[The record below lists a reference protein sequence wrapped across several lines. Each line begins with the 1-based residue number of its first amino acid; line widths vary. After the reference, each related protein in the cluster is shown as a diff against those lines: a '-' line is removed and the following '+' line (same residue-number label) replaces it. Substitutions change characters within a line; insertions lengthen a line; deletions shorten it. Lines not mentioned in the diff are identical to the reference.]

1 MTRTD
6 PLITGAIRAIK
17 AAKNG
22 SAKTQHNHI
31 QEAKRFAETLR
42 QLGYG
47 VQQWKNLSNKH
58 VGAVVNQWKNAG
70 LATGTIKEYLSGV
83 RAVARFFKNPR
94 IAEKNSAFGIENRVY
109 VSNKD
114 KSVPEAVYRHVVAQL
129 KASAHINDNRIAAQL
144 QLQRE
149 LGLRKEEAFKFQ
161 PTRAVMRDGR
171 VFIQH
176 GTKGGRERII
186 HHVSA
191 EAKEAIAYAKSVVSG
206 SNTIPNDMT
215 ERQWERHFYKTLRF
229 HGLSQDS
236 CGASSHGLRH
246 AYAQARY
253 EQITG
258 FEPRCKFDSPESF
271 RANAEG
277 MTGDDW
283 SQADQDARQIIKAEL
298 GHGPDRDDVMAQYL
312 GSKC

>member
-1 MTRTD
+1 VTRTD
-6 PLITGAIRAIK
+6 PLITGAIKAIK
-17 AAKNG
+17 AAKDG
-22 SAKTQHNHI
+22 SAKTQHSHV
-31 QEAKRFAETLR
+31 QEAKRFVETLR
-42 QLGYG
+42 RIGYG

-58 VGAVVNQWKNAG
+58 VGAVVEEWKNSG

-83 RAVARFFKNPR
+83 RAVARFFNNDR
-94 IAEKNSAFGIENRVY
+94 IAENNSAFAIENRVY
-109 VSNKD
+109 VSNTD
-114 KSVPEAVYRHVVAQL
+114 KSVPEAVYGRVVGAL
-129 KASAHINDNRIAAQL
+129 KASADINDNRIAAQL
-144 QLQRE
+144 QLQRA

-161 PTRAVMRDGR
+161 PDRAVMRDAT

-191 EAKEAIAYAKSVVSG
+191 QAKEAIAYAKSVGSG
-206 SNTIPNDMT
+206 KNTIPNDLT

-229 HGLSQDS
+229 HGLSQDA

-253 EQITG
+253 EEITG
-258 FEPRCKFDSPESF
+258 FEPRCKFDSCESF
-271 RANAEG
+271 RPNAERTAG
-277 MTGDDW
+277 VDW
-283 SQADQDARQIIKAEL
+283 SKVDQDARQIIKAEL

>member
-1 MTRTD
+1 VTRTD
-6 PLITGAIRAIK
+6 SLITGAIKAIK

-31 QEAKRFAETLR
+31 QEAKRFTETLR
-42 QLGYG
+42 LLGYG
-47 VQQWKNLSNKH
+47 VKQWKNLSNKH
-58 VGAVVNQWKNAG
+58 VGAVVKEWKNAG

-83 RAVARFFKNPR
+83 RAVARLFNNHR

-109 VSNKD
+109 VSNRD
-114 KSVPEAVYRHVVAQL
+114 KSVSEAVYERIVTAL
-129 KASAHINDNRIAAQL
+129 KASANINDNRVAAQL

-161 PTRAVMRDGR
+161 PASAVMRDGT

-186 HHVSA
+186 HHLSA
-191 EAKEAIAYAKSVVSG
+191 KAKEAIAYAKSVVSG
-206 SNTIPNDMT
+206 KNTIPNDMT
-215 ERQWERHFYKTLRF
+215 ERQWECHFYKTLRF

-253 EQITG
+253 EQMTG
-258 FEPRCKFDSPESF
+258 FEPRCKFESSELF
-271 RANAEG
+271 RANAERTAG
-277 MTGDDW
+277 ADW
-283 SQADQDARQIIKAEL
+283 ARADQDARQIIKAEL
-298 GHGPDRDDVMAQYL
+298 GHGPNRDDVMAQYL

>member
-6 PLITGAIRAIK
+6 PLITGAIKAIK
-17 AAKNG
+17 SARNG

-31 QEAKRFAETLR
+31 QEAKRFTETLR

-47 VQQWKNLSNKH
+47 VRQWKNISNKH
-58 VGAVVNQWKNAG
+58 VGAVVCEWKNAG

-83 RAVARFFKNPR
+83 RAVTRFFKNHR
-94 IAEKNSAFGIENRVY
+94 IAPENSAFGVENRVY
-109 VSNKD
+109 VLNQD
-114 KSVPEAVYRHVVAQL
+114 KSVPGAVYERIIADL
-129 KASAHINDNRIAAQL
+129 KASPEINDNRIAAQL

-149 LGLRKEEAFKFQ
+149 LGLRKEEAFKFD
-161 PTRAVMRDGR
+161 PNRAVMRDGT

-191 EAKEAIAYAKSVVSG
+191 RAREAIAYARSVASG
-206 SNTIPNDMT
+206 KNTIPNDMT
-215 ERQWERHFYKTLRF
+215 EAQWERQFYKTIRL
-229 HGLSQDS
+229 HGLSHNS

-246 AYAQARY
+246 AYAHARY

-258 FEPRCKFDSPESF
+258 FAPRCKFDSRESF
-271 RANAEG
+271 CANAQATAGHE
-277 MTGDDW
+277 W
-283 SQADQDARQIIKAEL
+283 WKADQDARQIIKAEL

-312 GSKC
+312 GSK